1 MRQRHDFHGYGYRI
15 RIPSNPWVLLLAV
28 GLAVVAGGTLLALLA
43 ALLAVAATGAL
54 LFGGAWLAWQGTRA
68 LVAER
73 RPAPNR
79 RLSREARGL
88 IEMAATPDPLEQ
100 YLIAV
105 REFERLSAAA
115 LEIDPQSAG
124 RRSASRRAW
133 ELADQTHNL
142 YDAVND
148 IERALVSDPNADG
161 ARAHIWELSHAVREV
176 YHYLSQVHAI
186 RHTPTLA
193 DLRGLITARTALST
207 RRTALVGRLD
217 AVQVTRTINAPIG
230 G

>member
-1 MRQRHDFHGYGYRI
+1 MRYRRDFYGYGYRI

-43 ALLAVAATGAL
+43 ALLAVAATGAVL
-54 LFGGAWLAWQGTRA
+54 LGGAWLAWQGTKA

-88 IEMAATPDPLEQ
+88 IEMASTMDPMEQ

-124 RRSASRRAW
+124 RRGATRRAW

-148 IERALVSDPNADG
+148 VERALMTDPNADG

-176 YHYLSQVHAI
+176 YHYLSRIHAV
-186 RHTPTLA
+186 RSAPTLA
-193 DLRGLITARTALST
+193 DLRGLIAARTALST
-207 RRTALVGRLD
+207 RRTALVERLD
-217 AVQVTRTINAPIG
+217 AVQVTRTLGTPL
-230 G
+230 